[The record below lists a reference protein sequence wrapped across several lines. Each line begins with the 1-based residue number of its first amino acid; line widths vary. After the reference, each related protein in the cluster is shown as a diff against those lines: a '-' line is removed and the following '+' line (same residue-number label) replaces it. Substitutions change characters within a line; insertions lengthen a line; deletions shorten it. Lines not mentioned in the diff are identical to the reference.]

1 MDGGFDMVRFVAID
15 TESVRALQNGGLDAN
30 GQRCERATSDGN
42 GTPCRHCLR
51 QIEAGEAYLILSF
64 RPFPGPQ
71 PYAEQ
76 GPIFLHARECTRHE
90 GYGSVPQMLKSSQ
103 YIVRGYNSN
112 DRIVYGTGMVIPTD
126 AIPRHS
132 ADLLANPE
140 VAYIHVRSAANNCY
154 QCRIDR
160 A

>member
-1 MDGGFDMVRFVAID
+1 MVHFVAID
-15 TESVRALQNGGLDAN
+15 TDAARALQNGGLDAN
-30 GQRCERATSDGN
+30 GQQCERATSDGS

-51 QIEAGEAYLILSF
+51 QIEDGEEFLILSF

-76 GPIFLHARECTRHE
+76 GPIFLHARECARHD
-90 GYGSVPQMLKSSQ
+90 GGGSVPQMLRSPQ
-103 YIVRGYNSN
+103 YIVRGYDSN
-112 DRIVYGTGMVIPTD
+112 DRIVYGTGMVIPTGQ
-126 AIPRHS
+126 IPS
-132 ADLLANPE
+132 YSSDLFANPG